1 MNRKHK
7 RLMAQLLRGLD
18 TCKDCPKLAECYAE
32 TDRIQVAR
40 TKYKGT
46 QLLPKELRETPCEKC
61 EKGE

>member
-1 MNRKHK
+1 
-7 RLMAQLLRGLD
+7 MAQLLRGLD